1 MVAERIQFSPLPQT
15 RYQTLTALFAH
26 EAEAEEFV
34 ARLARLNIEL
44 RAVTIIGVAL
54 GEPPKRMNGPL
65 HTGPLNSSRSTTK
78 GIMFGCLVAL
88 LLGLLLY
95 GTNFLRLSFLEALFI
110 HTLALVILGGVIGG
124 AIGAIL
130 ASVQAQNIV
139 TTLPPENTEGFL
151 VTIKMPPQVIPQG
164 QALARELGAKKVIS

>member
-1 MVAERIQFSPLPQT
+1 MVAERLNFSPLPQAC
-15 RYQTLTALFAH
+15 YQTLMALFAH
-26 EAEAEEFV
+26 EAEAEGFV
-34 ARLARLNIEL
+34 ARLISLNLEP

-54 GEPPKRMNGPL
+54 GEPPKRMSVTRNIGS
-65 HTGPLNSSRSTTK
+65 LNASRYTTK
-78 GIMFGCLVAL
+78 GILLGCLVAL
-88 LLGLLLY
+88 LLGLILY

-139 TTLPPENTEGFL
+139 TTLPPQNTEGFL
-151 VTIKMPPQVIPQG
+151 VTIKMPPHLIPQAE
-164 QALARELGAKKVIS
+164 ALAHELGAKKVIS

>member
-1 MVAERIQFSPLPQT
+1 MVAERINFSPLPQT

-34 ARLARLNIEL
+34 TRLPSFNIEP

-54 GEPPKRMNGPL
+54 GEPLKRMNGPL
-65 HTGPLNSSRSTTK
+65 NTGPLDSARYMTK
-78 GIMFGCLVAL
+78 GILLGSLVAL
-88 LLGLLLY
+88 LLGLILY
-95 GTNFLRLSFLEALFI
+95 STNFLRLSFLEALFI
-110 HTLALVILGGVIGG
+110 HTLALIILGGVIGG

-139 TTLPPENTEGFL
+139 TTLPPQNTEGFL
-151 VTIKMPPQVIPQG
+151 VTIKMPPHLISQG
-164 QALARELGAKKVIS
+164 EALARELGAKKVIA